1 MTPEIAVADNKGLLP
16 MALPTQKL
24 LRQAVAKIIR
34 RVQLEH
40 ALTDD
45 DLADAIGCSVGTV
58 RNARNEQA
66 DLNAA
71 TIAKIGA
78 KFGAETLDPY
88 AALYGARNV
97 PLDAKEADALP
108 SLTGAV
114 HRLAVAQSPSS
125 KGGAAVL
132 HDELLDMLPELREA
146 QKAINALI
154 CRAERIAA

>member
-1 MTPEIAVADNKGLLP
+1 MPQRNNVLLP

-34 RVQLEH
+34 RVQLDQE
-40 ALTDD
+40 LTDD
-45 DLADAIGCSVGTV
+45 DLADALGCSVGTV
-58 RNARNEQA
+58 RNARNEHA

-78 KFGAETLDPY
+78 KFGAEVLDPY

-97 PLDAKEADALP
+97 PLEAEDADALP

-114 HRLAVAQSPSS
+114 HRLARAQSPSGP
-125 KGGAAVL
+125 GGVAVL
-132 HDELLDMLPELREA
+132 HSELLEMLPELREA
-146 QKAINALI
+146 QKAISALI
-154 CRAERIAA
+154 VRAERIAA